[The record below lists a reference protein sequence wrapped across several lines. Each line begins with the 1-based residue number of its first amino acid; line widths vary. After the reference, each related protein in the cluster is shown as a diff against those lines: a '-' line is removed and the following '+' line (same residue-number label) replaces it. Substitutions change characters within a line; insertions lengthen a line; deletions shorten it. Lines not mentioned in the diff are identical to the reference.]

1 MKDTLSTSVGKP
13 AEFGVFNQLAD
24 YGALGVA
31 VLALGA
37 LAWVFIKRNLDEQD
51 RLRRKLDE
59 KDK

>member
-13 AEFGVFNQLAD
+13 ADFGVFNQLAD